1 MHRRRAAVVGRVAR
15 LVLLACT
22 LLGLAAMHTIGHS
35 AAGHRAGHHDEV
47 GHPPIHAAEILGVM
61 AQAAGGA
68 EDLLA
73 GSDGC
78 AGDGCVHAAL
88 MPSGDG
94 GMGGWELCVA
104 VLSAFAVAVLLA
116 ALLLAAVTGRF
127 APPAGRRRGI
137 TAPRGPPVQPF
148 GLTLATVSVLR
159 I

>member
-35 AAGHRAGHHDEV
+35 AVGHGAGHYDEV
-47 GHPPIHAAEILGVM
+47 GDPPTSAAEVLGAM
-61 AQAAGGA
+61 AQAAGGTP
-68 EDLLA
+68 DLLA
-73 GSDGC
+73 ALDGC
-78 AGDGCVHAAL
+78 AGDGCAHAAL

-104 VLSAFAVAVLLA
+104 VLSAFAVAVLLV

-137 TAPRGPPVQPF
+137 AAPRGPPVRQF